1 MPVDSPNDSKP
12 LREIKHMLN
21 LEKESSKDNS
31 ENTSSHTFTPTSNV
45 RNGFRRKKGDSPFT
59 YNLNLKV
66 KKEKKQSN
74 CTNPDPWARI
84 VGSRNT
90 AAIYMNGVA
99 TTALFDTGAEIQLV
113 SKQFCED
120 NEWEIQPIEKL
131 TECSTVNGEIFGYEG
146 FVEVNV
152 QIPGRDFSEDH
163 LFLVTSE
170 ISHQKEIPVVL
181 GTYFIESLSKYL
193 HGIDKDEFDSL
204 DYTVKQAYL
213 SWVEATRIRE
223 KYGCEPPLGFVKTTK
238 TVLIQAGTSREI
250 HGLTKI
256 KHGGYAVNCIS
267 EAAIG
272 QQLPKGLKLIP
283 GYSPLSPGSC
293 RVSAVVENN
302 TGKDITIPARTTI
315 CQLGLANRI
324 PKLIYPGDDCDNDH
338 DPEEVVDTDEGL
350 TYKQFEQY
358 KTVSDQLLT
367 ESEIK
372 SERTQPKVVIEDIG
386 PDMEEDIKTQ
396 NLNSD
401 NTENTSIED
410 DGSWILNLIDLSG
423 LEDWPEK
430 LQQEA
435 KEMLKRNAKV
445 FSKDD
450 MDMGR
455 TNLVK
460 HHIKLTDPVP
470 FKEAY
475 RKISPQMYDEVKTH
489 LQEMLDLGAIR
500 PSNSPWASAIVLVRK
515 KDGRLRFCI
524 DLRKLNNRTVK
535 DAYSLPRIESILD
548 SLGGAQIFYTL
559 DLKAGY
565 WQVEMAEECKAYTA
579 FTCGP
584 LGFYECDT
592 MPFGATNAPAT
603 FQRLMHDCLG
613 ELNINWCI
621 VYLDDIII
629 FSDTKEEHL
638 KRLEAVFQKLCAAGL
653 KLKPSKCFFFRE
665 EIEYLGYVVSGKGI
679 STNPKKIEAVAKWP
693 TPKTEYD
700 VRSFLGFVGYY
711 RRFIKNFSRITK
723 PVREVITG
731 LENQSKR
738 TAKKTYIEW
747 TDAAD
752 TAFEHLKAMCVSTP
766 ILAYPDYQ
774 LPFTLHTD
782 SSTDG
787 LGTLLYQKQDGKLR
801 VIAYAS
807 RSVSKAESNYPAHKL
822 EFLALKWAVCEK
834 FHEYLY
840 GSKSFEVFTDDNPL
854 TYVLT
859 SAKLD
864 ACGQRWVAKLANYNF
879 SIKYRCGV
887 SNTEADALSR
897 IKWPEALSDNVYI
910 DNGCMDTHV
919 INAILTGAVT
929 KSSLIESVSCSTKVI
944 PTELDK
950 ETGKLSS
957 INWAKE
963 QRLDPNLGVI
973 IRLIESGQLTKR
985 KLQGKDS
992 SEVKSFLRNKKSLK
1006 LVKDVLYRKSYSDN
1020 STSKKTLWQLVVP
1033 KLFKERAL
1041 LGCHDDV
1048 GHQGILRTL
1057 SLLRERFYWP
1067 GMQEEATQHV
1077 LKCSRCLRRK
1087 TPPQVA
1093 PLQPILVTQ
1102 PLELV
1107 HMDYLS
1113 LEPSKG
1119 NIENVLVITDHFTR
1133 YALAY
1138 PSKTQTAQ
1146 ATARILWDNFI
1157 CHYGFPEKFI
1167 SDQGRNFES
1176 DLIKEL
1182 CKIAGVKK
1190 VHTTPYHPQ
1199 GNGQCERFNST
1210 LCNMLGT
1217 LSKEEKSD
1225 WKSHLG
1231 CMTHAYNCTKHAS
1244 TTYSPYYLM
1253 FDRHPRLPIDVE
1265 FGLNK
1270 PNCSD
1275 NSSKSRYIQKLRR
1288 RLNYAFQKASKYS
1301 DQQAGKYKH
1310 SYEKSVKGPQ
1320 LHENDLVLVKIVA
1333 HKGIHKLQDRW
1344 EPEEYVVI
1352 EQPIAGTPVY
1362 KVKPVNGDN
1371 VRTLHRNLLLP
1382 LGVKLEPDY
1391 ESDDSILEEDSDEDE
1406 GGFVGNPTIGSPDK
1420 LSHNEKKEDSSKP
1433 KKHVEFESS
1442 DTNLR
1447 SDIRKTPESLLQDV
1461 DNSILSS
1468 DKSDKVSLKA
1478 DEDSSDKLIS
1488 MDVSLPSQYLLPN
1501 LDDSSSD
1508 EETEVT
1514 ELCTEVE
1521 PTINDSG
1528 KEMQSINSEAD
1539 SLVDTR
1545 ELLEFIDTMDVG
1557 DTSKVDKS
1565 DTQEE
1570 SVHDVTRQDEIDPK
1584 SESQFSSFMSY
1595 HEGES
1600 SSLDPG
1606 TNGKELCKSPIEDST
1621 KRHDSGVV
1629 DQRDINSHD
1638 SDMIAYESNNTSVP
1652 SIDISDYSSIDS
1664 QSKSVTDEA
1673 SVNPIVDV
1681 EVEPVRRSAR
1691 ERKQTQF
1698 FGNPWLYRITY
1709 NLTPRVLSDLL
1720 QHVPDIRDSL
1730 TDMN

>member
-1 MPVDSPNDSKP
+1 
-12 LREIKHMLN
+12 MLN
-21 LEKESSKDNS
+21 LEKESSKANS
-31 ENTSSHTFTPTSNV
+31 ENNSSHTFTPTSNV

-74 CTNPDPWARI
+74 FTNPDPWARI

-90 AAIYMNGVA
+90 AAIYMNGIA

-170 ISHQKEIPVVL
+170 LSHQKEIPVVL
-181 GTYFIESLSKYL
+181 GTYFIESLSRYL
-193 HGIDKDEFDSL
+193 HGIDKNEFDSL

-238 TVLIQAGTSREI
+238 PVLIQAGTSREI

-267 EAAIG
+267 EPAIG
-272 QQLPKGLKLIP
+272 QQLPNGLKLIP

-293 RVSAVVENN
+293 RVSAVVGNS

-324 PKLIYPGDDCDNDH
+324 PKLIYPGDDCDNDQ
-338 DPEEVVDTDEGL
+338 DPEEIVDTDEGL
-350 TYKQFEQY
+350 TYQQFEQY

-372 SERTQPKVVIEDIG
+372 SEKTQPKVVIEDIG
-386 PDMEEDIKTQ
+386 PDMEEDIKPQ
-396 NLNSD
+396 NSKSE

-410 DGSWILNLIDLSG
+410 DGSWILDLIDLSG
-423 LEDWPEK
+423 LENWPEK
-430 LQQEA
+430 LQHEA

-475 RKISPQMYDEVKTH
+475 RRIPPQMYDEVKTH

-500 PSNSPWASAIVLVRK
+500 PSNSLWASAIVLVRK

-548 SLGGAQIFYTL
+548 SLGGAQIFSTL

-565 WQVEMAEECKAYTA
+565 WQVEMAEECKAYTT
-579 FTCGP
+579 FICGP

-613 ELNINWCI
+613 ELNMNWCI

-665 EIEYLGYVVSGKGI
+665 EIEYLGHVVSGKGI
-679 STNPKKIEAVAKWP
+679 STNPKKIEAVSKWP
-693 TPKTEYD
+693 TPKTVYD

-723 PVREVITG
+723 PIREVITG

-738 TAKKTYIEW
+738 SAKKTYIEW
-747 TDAAD
+747 SDAAD
-752 TAFEHLKAMCVSTP
+752 VAFEHLKAMCVSTP

-787 LGTLLYQKQDGKLR
+787 LGAVLYQKQDGKLR

-840 GSKSFEVFTDDNPL
+840 GSESFEVFTDNNPL

-897 IKWPEALSDNVYI
+897 IRWPEALSDKVDI
-910 DNGCMDTHV
+910 ENGCMDTHV

-929 KSSLIESVSCSTKVI
+929 KSSLIESVSCSAKII
-944 PTELDK
+944 PTELDRD
-950 ETGKLSS
+950 TGKLSD
-957 INWAKE
+957 INWTKE

-973 IRLIESGQLTKR
+973 IRLIESGQLNKR
-985 KLQGKDS
+985 MLQGKDS

-1006 LVKDVLYRKSYSDN
+1006 LVKDVLYRKSFSDN

-1033 KLFKERAL
+1033 KLFRERAL

-1217 LSKEEKSD
+1217 LSDEEKSD

-1244 TTYSPYYLM
+1244 TTYSLYYLM
-1253 FDRHPRLPIDVE
+1253 FGRHPRLPIDVE

-1301 DQQAGKYKH
+1301 DQQASKYKH
-1310 SYEKSVKGPQ
+1310 SYDKSVKGPQ

-1333 HKGIHKLQDRW
+1333 HKGRHKLQDRW

-1362 KVKPVNGDN
+1362 KVKPVNGDS
-1371 VRTLHRNLLLP
+1371 VRTLHRNLLPP

-1406 GGFVGNPTIGSPDK
+1406 GGFVGNPTVRSSDK
-1420 LSHNEKKEDSSKP
+1420 LSHDEKKEDSSKP
-1433 KKHVEFESS
+1433 KKHVKFESS
-1442 DTNLR
+1442 DPIMK
-1447 SDIRKTPESLLQDV
+1447 SDVTQTPELLSQDV
-1461 DNSILSS
+1461 DGSALSS
-1468 DKSDKVSLKA
+1468 DK
-1478 DEDSSDKLIS
+1478 
-1488 MDVSLPSQYLLPN
+1488 
-1501 LDDSSSD
+1501 
-1508 EETEVT
+1508 
-1514 ELCTEVE
+1514 
-1521 PTINDSG
+1521 
-1528 KEMQSINSEAD
+1528 
-1539 SLVDTR
+1539 
-1545 ELLEFIDTMDVG
+1545 
-1557 DTSKVDKS
+1557 
-1565 DTQEE
+1565 
-1570 SVHDVTRQDEIDPK
+1570 
-1584 SESQFSSFMSY
+1584 
-1595 HEGES
+1595 
-1600 SSLDPG
+1600 
-1606 TNGKELCKSPIEDST
+1606 
-1621 KRHDSGVV
+1621 
-1629 DQRDINSHD
+1629 
-1638 SDMIAYESNNTSVP
+1638 
-1652 SIDISDYSSIDS
+1652 
-1664 QSKSVTDEA
+1664 
-1673 SVNPIVDV
+1673 
-1681 EVEPVRRSAR
+1681 VR
-1691 ERKQTQF
+1691 
-1698 FGNPWLYRITY
+1698 
-1709 NLTPRVLSDLL
+1709 
-1720 QHVPDIRDSL
+1720 
-1730 TDMN
+1730 

>member
-12 LREIKHMLN
+12 LREIKQMLN
-21 LEKESSKDNS
+21 LEKESSKANS

-113 SKQFCED
+113 SKQVCED

-238 TVLIQAGTSREI
+238 PVLIQAGTSREI

-256 KHGGYAVNCIS
+256 KHGGYDVNCIR
-267 EAAIG
+267 EPAIG
-272 QQLPKGLKLIP
+272 HQLPKGLKLIP

-293 RVSAVVENN
+293 RVSAVVEIN

-338 DPEEVVDTDEGL
+338 DPEEVDDTDEGL

-386 PDMEEDIKTQ
+386 PDMEEDIKPQ
-396 NLNSD
+396 NLNSE
-401 NTENTSIED
+401 NTEDTSIED

-423 LEDWPEK
+423 LENWPEK
-430 LQQEA
+430 LHHEA

-460 HHIKLTDPVP
+460 HYIKLTDPVP

-475 RKISPQMYDEVKTH
+475 RRIPPQMYDEVKTH

-548 SLGGAQIFYTL
+548 SLGGAQIFSTL

-592 MPFGATNAPAT
+592 MPSGATNAPAT

-613 ELNINWCI
+613 ELNMNWCI

-638 KRLEAVFQKLCAAGL
+638 KRLRAVFQKLCAAGL

-665 EIEYLGYVVSGKGI
+665 EIEYLGHVVSGKGI
-679 STNPKKIEAVAKWP
+679 CTNPKKIEAVSKWP
-693 TPKTEYD
+693 TPKTVYD

-723 PVREVITG
+723 PIREVITG

-752 TAFEHLKAMCVSTP
+752 TAFEHLMAMCVSTP

-787 LGTLLYQKQDGKLR
+787 LGAVLYQKQDGKLR

-840 GSKSFEVFTDDNPL
+840 GSKSFEAFTDNNPL

-879 SIKYRCGV
+879 SIRYRCGV

-897 IKWPEALSDNVYI
+897 IKWPEALSEKVDI

-929 KSSLIESVSCSTKVI
+929 KSSLIESVSCSAKVT

-963 QRLDPNLGVI
+963 QRLDPNLGMI

-992 SEVKSFLRNKKSLK
+992 SEVKFFLRNKKSLK

-1093 PLQPILVTQ
+1093 PLQPILVSQ

-1146 ATARILWDNFI
+1146 ATTRILWDNFI
-1157 CHYGFPEKFI
+1157 CHYSFPEKFI

-1217 LSKEEKSD
+1217 LSEEEKSD

-1231 CMTHAYNCTKHAS
+1231 CMTHAYNCTKHAF

-1253 FDRHPRLPIDVE
+1253 FGRHPRLSIDVE

-1301 DQQAGKYKH
+1301 DQQASKYKH
-1310 SYEKSVKGPQ
+1310 SYDKSVKGPQ

-1333 HKGIHKLQDRW
+1333 HKGRHKLQDRW

-1352 EQPIAGTPVY
+1352 EQPIAGTP
-1362 KVKPVNGDN
+1362 
-1371 VRTLHRNLLLP
+1371 
-1382 LGVKLEPDY
+1382 
-1391 ESDDSILEEDSDEDE
+1391 
-1406 GGFVGNPTIGSPDK
+1406 
-1420 LSHNEKKEDSSKP
+1420 
-1433 KKHVEFESS
+1433 
-1442 DTNLR
+1442 
-1447 SDIRKTPESLLQDV
+1447 DIR
-1461 DNSILSS
+1461 
-1468 DKSDKVSLKA
+1468 
-1478 DEDSSDKLIS
+1478 
-1488 MDVSLPSQYLLPN
+1488 
-1501 LDDSSSD
+1501 
-1508 EETEVT
+1508 
-1514 ELCTEVE
+1514 
-1521 PTINDSG
+1521 
-1528 KEMQSINSEAD
+1528 
-1539 SLVDTR
+1539 
-1545 ELLEFIDTMDVG
+1545 
-1557 DTSKVDKS
+1557 
-1565 DTQEE
+1565 
-1570 SVHDVTRQDEIDPK
+1570 
-1584 SESQFSSFMSY
+1584 
-1595 HEGES
+1595 
-1600 SSLDPG
+1600 
-1606 TNGKELCKSPIEDST
+1606 
-1621 KRHDSGVV
+1621 
-1629 DQRDINSHD
+1629 
-1638 SDMIAYESNNTSVP
+1638 
-1652 SIDISDYSSIDS
+1652 
-1664 QSKSVTDEA
+1664 
-1673 SVNPIVDV
+1673 
-1681 EVEPVRRSAR
+1681 
-1691 ERKQTQF
+1691 
-1698 FGNPWLYRITY
+1698 
-1709 NLTPRVLSDLL
+1709 
-1720 QHVPDIRDSL
+1720 
-1730 TDMN
+1730 

>member
-1 MPVDSPNDSKP
+1 MDSPNDSKP
-12 LREIKHMLN
+12 LREIKQMLN
-21 LEKESSKDNS
+21 LEKESSKANA
-31 ENTSSHTFTPTSNV
+31 ETTSSHTFIPTSSV

-74 CTNPDPWARI
+74 FTNPDPWARI

-120 NEWEIQPIEKL
+120 NEWEIQPIGKL
-131 TECSTVNGEIFGYEG
+131 TECSTVSGEIFGYEG

-170 ISHQKEIPVVL
+170 LSHQKEIPVVL
-181 GTYFIESLSKYL
+181 GTYFIASLSEYL
-193 HGIDKDEFDSL
+193 HGIDKTEFDSL

-238 TVLIQAGTSREI
+238 PVLIQAGTSREI

-267 EAAIG
+267 EPVIG
-272 QQLPKGLKLIP
+272 QQLPNGLKLIP

-293 RVSAVVENN
+293 RVSAVVENC

-315 CQLGLANRI
+315 CQLGLANKI
-324 PKLIYPGDDCDNDH
+324 PKLIYPGDDYDNDQ
-338 DPEEVVDTDEGL
+338 DPEEVVDIDEGL

-372 SERTQPKVVIEDIG
+372 SEKTQPKVVIEDIG
-386 PDMEEDIKTQ
+386 PDTEEDIKPQ
-396 NLNSD
+396 NLNSE
-401 NTENTSIED
+401 NTENTSVED
-410 DGSWILNLIDLSG
+410 DGSWILNLVDLSG
-423 LEDWPEK
+423 LENWPEN
-430 LQQEA
+430 LQHEA

-475 RKISPQMYDEVKTH
+475 RRIPPQMYDEVKTH

-500 PSNSPWASAIVLVRK
+500 LSNSPWASAIVLVRK

-548 SLGGAQIFYTL
+548 SLGGAQIFSTL

-584 LGFYECDT
+584 LAFYECDT

-665 EIEYLGYVVSGKGI
+665 EIEYLGHVVSGKGI
-679 STNPKKIEAVAKWP
+679 STNPNRIEAVSKWP
-693 TPKTEYD
+693 TPKTVYD

-723 PVREVITG
+723 PIREVITG

-738 TAKKTYIEW
+738 AAKKTYIEW

-752 TAFEHLKAMCVSTP
+752 AAFEQLKTMCVSTP
-766 ILAYPDYQ
+766 ILAYPNYQ
-774 LPFTLHTD
+774 LPFSLHTD

-787 LGTLLYQKQDGKLR
+787 LGAVLYQKQDGKMR

-807 RSVSKAESNYPAHKL
+807 RSVSKAEANYPAHKL
-822 EFLALKWAVCEK
+822 EFLALKWAVCEE

-840 GSKSFEVFTDDNPL
+840 GSTPFEVFTDNNPL

-897 IKWPEALSDNVYI
+897 IKWPEALSENIDI

-929 KSSLIESVSCSTKVI
+929 KSSLIESVSCSAKII
-944 PTELDK
+944 PTEIDK
-950 ETGKLSS
+950 DTGKLSD
-957 INWAKE
+957 INWIKE

-973 IRLIESGQLTKR
+973 IRLIESGQLNRR

-992 SEVKSFLRNKKSLK
+992 SEVKSFLRNKKNLK

-1033 KLFKERAL
+1033 KLLRERAL

-1067 GMQEEATQHV
+1067 GMQEEATQHI

-1087 TPPQVA
+1087 SPPQVA

-1157 CHYGFPEKFI
+1157 CHYGFPENFI

-1176 DLIKEL
+1176 DLIREL

-1217 LSKEEKSD
+1217 LSEEEKSD
-1225 WKSHLG
+1225 WKSYLG

-1253 FDRHPRLPIDVE
+1253 FGRHPRLPIDVE

-1288 RLNYAFQKASKYS
+1288 RLNYAFQKANKYS
-1301 DQQAGKYKH
+1301 DQQASKYKH
-1310 SYEKSVKGPQ
+1310 SCDKSVKGPQ

-1333 HKGIHKLQDRW
+1333 HKGRHKLQDRW

-1362 KVKPVNGDN
+1362 KVKPVNGDSIK
-1371 VRTLHRNLLLP
+1371 TLHRNLLLP

-1406 GGFVGNPTIGSPDK
+1406 GGFMGDPTIKSSVK
-1420 LSHNEKKEDSSKP
+1420 ASNNEKEMDSSKP
-1433 KKHVEFESS
+1433 KKHVKFESS
-1442 DTNLR
+1442 QTDMK
-1447 SDIRKTPESLLQDV
+1447 SDIAKTPELLPQDV
-1461 DNSILSS
+1461 DKSTLSS
-1468 DKSDKVSLKA
+1468 NDSDNVSIKSH
-1478 DEDSSDKLIS
+1478 EDSSDKLIP
-1488 MDVSLPSQYLLPN
+1488 MEVSLPSQYLLPN

-1508 EETEVT
+1508 EETEIT

-1521 PTINDSG
+1521 ATKNDSG
-1528 KEMQSINSEAD
+1528 KEMHSINSEAN

-1545 ELLEFIDTMDVG
+1545 EFLKFVDTLDVD
-1557 DTSKVDKS
+1557 DTSKVDES
-1565 DTQEE
+1565 DTKEE

-1606 TNGKELCKSPIEDST
+1606 TNGKELSKSPIEDST

-1629 DQRDINSHD
+1629 DHRDSNSHD
-1638 SDMIAYESNNTSVP
+1638 GDLIAYESNNTSVP
-1652 SIDISDYSSIDS
+1652 SIDISNHSDIHS
-1664 QSKSVTDEA
+1664 QSQNMTDDI
-1673 SVNPIVDV
+1673 SVDV

-1691 ERKQTQF
+1691 ERKQTQLY
-1698 FGNPWLYRITY
+1698 GNPWLYRITC

-1720 QHVPDIRDSL
+1720 QHVPDISDSL
-1730 TDMN
+1730 TD